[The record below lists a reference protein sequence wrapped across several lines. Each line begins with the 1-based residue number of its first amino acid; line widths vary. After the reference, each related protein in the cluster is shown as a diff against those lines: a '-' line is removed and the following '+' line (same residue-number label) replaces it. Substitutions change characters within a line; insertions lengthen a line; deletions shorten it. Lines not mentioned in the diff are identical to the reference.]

1 MKVTI
6 IKINTTKNLFFEK
19 INIIVK
25 PLARLIKKK
34 REKNQI
40 TKIISEKGEV
50 TTDNAE
56 IQRIIKDYK
65 NTYRAKK

>member
-19 INIIVK
+19 INKIVK

-40 TKIISEKGEV
+40 NKIRSEKGKV
-50 TTDNAE
+50 TTDKAE